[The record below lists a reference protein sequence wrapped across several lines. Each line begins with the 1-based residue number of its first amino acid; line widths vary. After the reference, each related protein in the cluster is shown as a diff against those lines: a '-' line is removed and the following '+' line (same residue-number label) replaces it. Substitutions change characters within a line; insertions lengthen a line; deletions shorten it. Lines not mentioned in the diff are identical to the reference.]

1 MGVPHMGR
9 SMASLLTIAALL
21 AGAAARLCAASACPA
36 PLHPLRPPTP
46 SVPVGNAVQVSHGAS
61 VTETPPLVG
70 VRNATQRSSDS
81 THAR

>member
-1 MGVPHMGR
+1 MGCG
-9 SMASLLTIAALL
+9 MASLLTIAALL
-21 AGAAARLCAASACPA
+21 VCAADTSTRPPRA

-46 SVPVGNAVQVSHGAS
+46 AAPVDNAVQVSHGAS
-61 VTETPPLVG
+61 VTETPSLVG